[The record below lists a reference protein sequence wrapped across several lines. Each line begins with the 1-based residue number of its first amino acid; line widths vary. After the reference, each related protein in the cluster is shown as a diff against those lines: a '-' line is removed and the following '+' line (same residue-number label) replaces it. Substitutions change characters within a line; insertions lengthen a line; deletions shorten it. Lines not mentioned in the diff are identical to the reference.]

1 MRRRQ
6 KVLFTV
12 NAAIVALMGV
22 LGVSCEP
29 PIDKYAPMYIANENA
44 TVTEEKANVPENK
57 VLEVKVEEGTR

>member
-1 MRRRQ
+1 
-6 KVLFTV
+6 
-12 NAAIVALMGV
+12 MGV